1 LLLCSKVQNLPHGK
15 QVTGFNL
22 KFLSFLSMAYQ
33 KQKQHR
39 LPGYDYTQPG
49 SYFITICT
57 HEREHFF
64 GEVERGQ
71 VSLTTIGRTAE
82 YFLQKIPHTFKN
94 STLDTWV
101 VMPNHVHLILV
112 LWANDSGYSR
122 YAPRRVP
129 TGLSNVYLPNLPNG
143 LCPLTKGSVSSIINH
158 FKGNV
163 KRWCNKNGF
172 EHFQWQSRF
181 HDHIIRTEASL
192 ETIRNYIQNNP
203 ANWGDDRFSGLK

>member
-1 LLLCSKVQNLPHGK
+1 
-15 QVTGFNL
+15 
-22 KFLSFLSMAYQ
+22 MAYQ
-33 KQKQHR
+33 KQRQHR

-64 GEVERGQ
+64 GEVKEGRM
-71 VSLTTIGRTAE
+71 LLNAIGRVTE
-82 YFLQKIPHTFKN
+82 KFLQEISRRFSN

-101 VMPNHVHLILV
+101 VMPNHVHLVLV
-112 LWANDSGYSR
+112 LWSDGGNSTNPSG

-129 TGLSNVYLPNLPNG
+129 TVPTGLSNIHLPDLPKG
-143 LCPLTKGSVSSIINH
+143 LRPLTKGSVSSIVNH

-172 EHFQWQSRF
+172 EHFRWQSRF
-181 HDHIIRTEASL
+181 HDHIIRDGAAL
-192 ETIRNYIQNNP
+192 ESIRYYIRNNP
-203 ANWGDDRFSGLK
+203 SNWEDDWFSGLK

>member
-1 LLLCSKVQNLPHGK
+1 
-15 QVTGFNL
+15 
-22 KFLSFLSMAYQ
+22 MAYQ
-33 KQKQHR
+33 KQRQHR

-64 GEVERGQ
+64 GEVKEGRM
-71 VSLTTIGRTAE
+71 LLNAIGRVTE
-82 YFLQKIPHTFKN
+82 KFLQEISHRFSN

-112 LWANDSGYSR
+112 LWPNDENSNNDDNIINSG

-129 TGLSNVYLPNLPNG
+129 TIFENNTPTGLSDVYLPNLPKG
-143 LCPLTKGSVSSIINH
+143 IRPLAKGSVSSIINH

-172 EHFQWQSRF
+172 EHFRWQSRF
-181 HDHIIRTEASL
+181 HDHIIRDKAAL
-192 ETIRNYIQNNP
+192 ETIQQYIQNNP
-203 ANWGDDRFSGLK
+203 ANWKEDKFSDLK